1 MSSLFVAE
9 EQDAP
14 QIEVKLEPG
23 LTNELDKIEVKKEVT
38 EETGDTKSSN
48 KPDVQDKNEDIE
60 MKYYNDEESDSDEED
75 LDDPIID
82 TIPVHLNANFSEK
95 SLAPLLLQFPTKSRY
110 SHLTENNINGL
121 NKLKIKPESGVVELR
136 LPLNTNNFFSETV
149 SEKYSIQEQ
158 ILRGVIIHDE
168 PVGKEC
174 DGTIHSVSIIEKNN
188 SKDQDNDKIKK
199 EKKITASQFISSN
212 SNNNSLSSIR
222 TQPGSVGGSRYL
234 IGVQDKEGQLHL
246 TPLSDTCMLRPHF
259 TYIDQAKMSKL
270 ERERELQRENNNE
283 NSNNNNT
290 NSNNNNN
297 SNSDDNQRKK
307 NVSVVTMSAKS
318 TKENIPRLGGALLS
332 AKIENEEEGR
342 EFNVLP
348 SDEEFIKS
356 HFIETSGDVLNSKL
370 SQQEYLD
377 LLLNQTKL

>member
-9 EQDAP
+9 EQDTP

-23 LTNELDKIEVKKEVT
+23 SSNDFNSIKVKKEVT
-38 EETGDTKSSN
+38 EEETDDTKINN
-48 KPDVQDKNEDIE
+48 KADIQTKNEDTE
-60 MKYYNDEESDSDEED
+60 MKYYDDEESDSDEEN
-75 LDDPIID
+75 LDDPIVD

-110 SHLTENNINGL
+110 SHLTENNITGL
-121 NKLKIKPESGVVELR
+121 NKLKIKSESGVVELR

-149 SEKYSIQEQ
+149 SEKYSIREQ

-168 PVGKEC
+168 PVGKES
-174 DGTIHSVSIIEKNN
+174 DGTVHSVSIIDK
-188 SKDQDNDKIKK
+188 SSLKDQDTDKIKK
-199 EKKITASQFISSN
+199 EKKITASQFVNSN

-222 TQPGSVGGSRYL
+222 AQPGSVGGSRYL
-234 IGVQDKEGQLHL
+234 IGVQDKEGQLHV

-259 TYIDQAKMSKL
+259 TYIDHTKMSKL

-283 NSNNNNT
+283 NST

-297 SNSDDNQRKK
+297 NTDDNQRKK

-332 AKIENEEEGR
+332 AKLENEEEAR
-342 EFNVLP
+342 EFKVLP

-356 HFIETSGDVLNSKL
+356 NFIETSGNVLNSKL